1 MLWDLLQQ
9 CQISRRHEET
19 KALAS
24 RAHTL
29 SDRVTHL
36 EKELKSTRAQLR
48 LLTELLEGRLGE
60 DLNGDGKVGR

>member
-9 CQISRRHEET
+9 CQIARRHGETEALAT
-19 KALAS
+19 KAQ
-24 RAHTL
+24 TL
-29 SDRVTHL
+29 SDRVTRL
-36 EKELKSTRAQLR
+36 EQELKSTRAQLR